1 LTAWRARS
9 VNLARAIVL
18 IPNYMTT
25 KLTGPM
31 WGQLFGQHA
40 HSGLSLQGKIRQMLV
55 SAILDEQ
62 LPQGVPLPSSRELSA
77 QLRVARN
84 TVVLAY
90 QQLVDEG
97 YLIARERSGYFV
109 NPEILGARVSG
120 VASLRGAPGP
130 GMHASS
136 RPDWGRRFV
145 FRPTQQRNIVKRANW
160 RDYPYP
166 FLYGQYDP
174 ALFPTA
180 DWRECCLKALSVLDI
195 HEWAQDMILRDDESL
210 VQQIRT
216 RVLPRRGVW
225 AGTDEIVVTV
235 GAQQAL
241 YLLADLLVSPDT
253 PVGIEDPGYPDARNI
268 FGRHTAHLQPLPIDA
283 EGLVLSDALRAC
295 DYVYVTP
302 GHQCPTTVTMPLA
315 RRQALLQL
323 ADESDFV
330 LIEDDYESESRFEGD
345 PTPTLK
351 SLDRNNRVIYV
362 GSLSKSLAPGLRIGY
377 IVGPAELIAELRG
390 VRRLMLRH
398 PSAYIQRAFS
408 LFLSLGHY
416 DAHLRRLSAAHRER
430 AEAVLAAL
438 SAHMPGFRAVPIAGG
453 ASCWVEGPAWLDADA
468 LARLAELQ
476 GVLIEPGS
484 VFFMAEPAPR
494 KSFRLGYSSIPLER
508 IDAGIRVLAG
518 VARELHAA
526 MPAQGA
532 AA

>member
-1 LTAWRARS
+1 MS
-9 VNLARAIVL
+9 S
-18 IPNYMTT
+18 
-25 KLTGPM
+25 KSTGTM
-31 WGQLFGQHA
+31 WAQRFQQHA
-40 HSGLSLQGKIRQMLV
+40 GTGLSLQGKIRQMLV

-62 LPQGVPLPSSRELSA
+62 LPQGEALPSSRELSA
-77 QLRVARN
+77 QLGVARN

-97 YLIARERSGYFV
+97 YLLARERSGFFV
-109 NPEILGARVSG
+109 NPEILGTR
-120 VASLRGAPGP
+120 VASAPAVSTPARDGAP
-130 GMHASS
+130 
-136 RPDWGRRFV
+136 DWERRFV
-145 FRPTQQRNIVKRANW
+145 FRPSLQRHIVKRANW
-160 RDYPYP
+160 RDYAYP
-166 FLYGQYDP
+166 FVYGQYDP

-195 HEWAQDMILRDDESL
+195 HDWAQDMFLRDDESL

-225 AGTDEIVVTV
+225 ASADEIVVTV

-268 FGRHTAHLQPLPIDA
+268 FASHTSLLLPQPVDDH
-283 EGLVLSDALRAC
+283 GLMLTDALRAC
-295 DYVYVTP
+295 DYLYVTP
-302 GHQCPTTVTMPLA
+302 SHQCPTTVTMPLE
-315 RRQALLQL
+315 RRQALLAQ
-323 ADESDFV
+323 AEEGDFV

-377 IVGPAELIAELRG
+377 IVGPAPLIAELRG

-398 PSAYIQRAFS
+398 PSAYIQRAFA

-416 DAHLRRLSAAHRER
+416 DAHLRRINTAWRER
-430 AEAVLAAL
+430 SQAVAEALEKYL
-438 SAHMPGFRAVPIAGG
+438 PGFRMVPIQGG
-453 ASCWVEGPAWLDADA
+453 ASCWVEGPPWLDAGA
-468 LARLAELQ
+468 LAQLAERQ

-494 KSFRLGYSSIPLER
+494 HVFRLGYASIPLAR
-508 IDAGIRVLAG
+508 IEPGIRTLAE
-518 VARELHAA
+518 VVREMEASTF
-526 MPAQGA
+526 
-532 AA
+532 

>member
-1 LTAWRARS
+1 MSLKSPAT
-9 VNLARAIVL
+9 
-18 IPNYMTT
+18 
-25 KLTGPM
+25 M
-31 WGQLFGQHA
+31 WSQLFQQHA
-40 HSGLSLQGKIRQMLV
+40 LSGLSLQGKIRQMLV

-62 LPQGVPLPSSRELSA
+62 LPQGEPLPSSRELSA

-97 YLIARERSGYFV
+97 YLVARERSGYFV
-109 NPEILGARVSG
+109 NPGILGTRVSG
-120 VASLRGAPGP
+120 VASLRGEPVPARAGE
-130 GMHASS
+130 
-136 RPDWGRRFV
+136 PDWERRFV

-166 FLYGQYDP
+166 FIYGQYDP

-195 HEWAQDMILRDDESL
+195 HDWAQDMILRDDESL

-268 FGRHTAHLQPLPIDA
+268 FGSHTSNLVPLPVDDG
-283 EGLVLSDALRAC
+283 GLMLSDAQRAC

-315 RRQALLQL
+315 RRQALLRQ
-323 ADESDFV
+323 AEEADFV
-330 LIEDDYESESRFEGD
+330 LIEDDYEAESRFEGD

-351 SLDRNNRVIYV
+351 SLDRSNRVIYV

-377 IVGPAELIAELRG
+377 IVGPAALIAELRG
-390 VRRLMLRH
+390 ARRLMLRH

-416 DAHLRRLSAAHRER
+416 DAHLRRLAAAHRER

-438 SAHMPGFRAVPIAGG
+438 AAHMPDFHAVPIAGG
-453 ASCWVEGPAWLDADA
+453 ASCWIEGPSWLDADA

-494 KSFRLGYSSIPLER
+494 NGFRLGYSSISLDR
-508 IDAGIRVLAG
+508 IEPGIRVLAG
-518 VARELHAA
+518 VARELQATAGSATPPAA
-526 MPAQGA
+526 VTSRARPAA
-532 AA
+532 

>member
-1 LTAWRARS
+1 MSLKS
-9 VNLARAIVL
+9 
-18 IPNYMTT
+18 PTT
-25 KLTGPM
+25 M
-31 WGQLFGQHA
+31 WFQLFQQHA
-40 HSGLSLQGKIRQMLV
+40 LSGLSLQGKIRQMLV

-62 LPQGVPLPSSRELSA
+62 LPQGEPLPSSRELSA

-97 YLIARERSGYFV
+97 YLVARERSGYFV
-109 NPEILGARVSG
+109 NPEILGTRVSG
-120 VASLRGAPGP
+120 VASLRGEPVPTRTGE
-130 GMHASS
+130 
-136 RPDWGRRFV
+136 PDWERRFV

-166 FLYGQYDP
+166 FIYGQYDP

-195 HEWAQDMILRDDESL
+195 HDWAQDMILRDDESL

-225 AGTDEIVVTV
+225 AGADEIVVTV

-268 FGRHTAHLQPLPIDA
+268 FGSHTSQLVPLPVDGD
-283 EGLVLSDALRAC
+283 GLVLSDAQRTC

-315 RRQALLQL
+315 RRQALLRQ
-323 ADESDFV
+323 AEEADFV

-351 SLDRNNRVIYV
+351 SLDRSNRVIYV

-377 IVGPAELIAELRG
+377 IVGPAALIAELRG
-390 VRRLMLRH
+390 ARRLMLRH

-438 SAHMPGFRAVPIAGG
+438 ATRMPDFRPVPIAGG
-453 ASCWVEGPAWLDADA
+453 ASCWIEGPPWLDADA

-494 KSFRLGYSSIPLER
+494 NCFRLGYSSISLDR
-508 IDAGIRVLAG
+508 IEPGIRVLAG
-518 VARELHAA
+518 VARELQATAGSAPAVTSRARPAA
-526 MPAQGA
+526 
-532 AA
+532 

>member
-1 LTAWRARS
+1 
-9 VNLARAIVL
+9 
-18 IPNYMTT
+18 MTT
-25 KLTGPM
+25 KLTPPM
-31 WGQLFGQHA
+31 WDQLFQQHA

-62 LPQGVPLPSSRELSA
+62 LPPGIPLPSSREMSA

-97 YLIARERSGYFV
+97 YLISRERSGYFV

-120 VASLRGAPGP
+120 VASLRGTPAPDTHGS
-130 GMHASS
+130 A
-136 RPDWGRRFV
+136 RPDWDRRFV
-145 FRPTQQRNIVKRANW
+145 FRPTHQRNIVKRHNW

-166 FLYGQYDP
+166 FIYGQYDP
-174 ALFPTA
+174 VLFPTA

-195 HEWAQDMILRDDESL
+195 HEWAQDMIVRDDESL

-225 AGTDEIVVTV
+225 AGADEIVITV

-241 YLLADLLVSPDT
+241 YLLSDLLASPDT
-253 PVGIEDPGYPDARNI
+253 PVGIEEPGYPDARNI
-268 FGRHTAHLQPLPIDA
+268 FGRHTSKLIPLPIDA
-283 EGLVLSDALRAC
+283 EGVIPSDALRAC

-302 GHQCPTTVTMPLA
+302 SHQCPTTVTMPLA
-315 RRQALLQL
+315 RRQALLRQ
-323 ADESDFV
+323 AEDADFV

-390 VRRLMLRH
+390 ARRLMLRH

-416 DAHLRRLSAAHRER
+416 DAHLRRLSAAHRAR
-430 AEAVLAAL
+430 AETVLAAL
-438 SAHMPGFRAVPIAGG
+438 AAHMPEFRPVPIAGG
-453 ASCWVEGPAWLDADA
+453 ASCWIEGPPWLDADA

-484 VFFMAEPAPR
+484 VFFMGEPAPR
-494 KSFRLGYSSIPLER
+494 NGFRLGYSSISPER
-508 IDAGIRVLAG
+508 IEPGIRVLAS
-518 VARELHAA
+518 VARELHASL
-526 MPAQGA
+526 PARGA
-532 AA
+532 SAA